1 MQQLGSQIRVI
12 LLAASLASLV
22 VREQLLAYGAPLM
35 YLGGLRSHSRD
46 ADVGLTFDLLW
57 GHQAH

>member
-1 MQQLGSQIRVI
+1 MLQLGSQIRVS

-22 VREQLLAYGAPLM
+22 VREQLLTYGAPLM
-35 YLGGLRSHSRD
+35 YLGGLRSHSLA
-46 ADVGLTFDLLW
+46 ADVGFTSALPW